1 MSAAYRGRIKIKRQ
15 PWQECPFD
23 SGPSAS
29 RKDWRCFGRLNK
41 RRTSQDLAEHFEA
54 AGQAAAAIL
63 QANALPS
70 TPVKHVLHL
79 IEGAETLFLARM
91 QLPNPKYLS
100 LHRRGMPALT
110 GSGRK
115 ATINNDGSK
124 ARGTTR
130 RCEGWPSNGFASC
143 SVAGKIGTLMTRADI
158 WPRSPNETHPWLRS
172 LVGQS
177 REIFADTS

>member
-41 RRTSQDLAEHFEA
+41 RRTNQDLAEHFEA
-54 AGQAAAAIL
+54 AGQAAAAIF

-100 LHRRGMPALT
+100 LQQAGHACAHRQWAQSYYQQRWEQGKGHHAAVRGVAFQRIRIVFRCWEDRDTYDESRYLAALAKRN
-110 GSGRK
+110 SPL
-115 ATINNDGSK
+115 A
-124 ARGTTR
+124 A
-130 RCEGWPSNGFASC
+130 
-143 SVAGKIGTLMTRADI
+143 VAGGTI
-158 WPRSPNETHPWLRS
+158 P
-172 LVGQS
+172 
-177 REIFADTS
+177 